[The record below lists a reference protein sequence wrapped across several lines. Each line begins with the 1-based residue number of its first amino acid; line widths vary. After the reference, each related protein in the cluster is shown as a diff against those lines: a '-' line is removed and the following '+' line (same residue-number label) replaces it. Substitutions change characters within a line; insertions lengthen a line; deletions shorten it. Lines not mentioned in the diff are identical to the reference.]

1 MWVAIGPA
9 LGIGMRVHVFRRI
22 RRPLVRDSVAGTR
35 LGLIAESY
43 FQRYFDRF
51 KVVIMDRPQASFP
64 PWLGRLASP
73 TDWCAR

>member
-9 LGIGMRVHVFRRI
+9 LGIGMGLHVFRRI

-35 LGLIAESY
+35 LGVIAESY
-43 FQRYFDRF
+43 FQRYFDRL
-51 KVVIMDRPQASFP
+51 KLVIKDRPQASFP
-64 PWLGRLASP
+64 PSLRRLASP